1 MPRDKVC
8 VARHGGTGATTLVVQ
23 VIGTLGKNTAG
34 EGILTER
41 GPAWYV
47 YAHVHVRVYVHVC
60 SGSCPSLPEPS
71 QLNRAEAA

>member
-8 VARHGGTGATTLVVQ
+8 VARRGGTGATTLVVQ

-47 YAHVHVRVYVHVC
+47 YAHVHVFCLCDVC
-60 SGSCPSLPEPS
+60 MCVCPCVMCAHCS
-71 QLNRAEAA
+71 AADT